1 MIKFTNKTNFIL
13 IPNEVI
19 NKLSETKF
27 NYPYSVLK
35 ILNKEN
41 KTINDNDFDIFTK
54 NLEQYFQVLN
64 NKYKI
69 KPEDIAT
76 TSVSLYEKSEIIRQ
90 YIINTDIKAKDTKE
104 FNQEIK
110 TLLKENSIT
119 AIKKDITINNLTN
132 SFLNNYDKTLKFE
145 NCDDIK
151 TYILSLISNYEFT
164 YSDNIFKFFL
174 ELDYQQAFKFRKTI
188 STRNLKFS
196 YKRFFILINDFNN
209 LFQNVCDLFERDSNF
224 AYNFVKSSYFNNH
237 SNFKMFV
244 TDSLIFEKPSER
256 YSDTMITYF
265 FNGWMNLRNF
275 YLLNFENLN
284 NYSYGLINDFND
296 KELHDLFKKII
307 KIFDDECINTIYKI
321 RNLSYNDILENSD
334 LLKRI
339 YHFESCLKDTKIKIR
354 KQQLND
360 ENNTIIENIKNTLN
374 NYTNEENNPKIENI
388 VYHEYQIGI
397 KADLLNFEINYNN
410 TKYKVKITQLNLQLF
425 FYIYIEKKLIYK
437 DRIFRTNDFDRL
449 FYIIKEYSNNHS

>member
-13 IPNEVI
+13 LPNEVI
-19 NKLSETKF
+19 NKLSDTKF
-27 NYPYSVLK
+27 NYPYSALK

-41 KTINDNDFDIFTK
+41 KNINDNDFDIFTK
-54 NLEQYFQVLN
+54 NLEQYFQLLN

-76 TSVSLYEKSEIIRQ
+76 TSISLYEKSEIIRQ
-90 YIINTDIKAKDTKE
+90 YIINTNIKTKDTKE
-104 FNQEIK
+104 FNKEIK
-110 TLLKENSIT
+110 TLLKENPINT
-119 AIKKDITINNLTN
+119 NNEDITINNLTN
-132 SFLNNYDKTLKFE
+132 NFLNNYDKTLKFE
-145 NCDDIK
+145 DCNDIK
-151 TYILSLISNYEFT
+151 TYILSLISNYDFK

-188 STRNLKFS
+188 STRNVKFS

-209 LFQNVCDLFERDSNF
+209 LFKNVCDLFERDSNF
-224 AYNFVKSSYFNNH
+224 AYNFVKTSYFNNH
-237 SNFKMFV
+237 SSFKIFV
-244 TDSLIFEKPSER
+244 TDSLIFEKPGER
-256 YSDTMITYF
+256 YNDTIITYF

-275 YLLNFENLN
+275 YLLNFEELN
-284 NYSYGLINDFND
+284 NYSYGLIKDFSD
-296 KELHDLFKKII
+296 KELYDLFKKII

-321 RNLSYNDILENSD
+321 RNLPYNDIQKNSD

-339 YHFESCLKDTKIKIR
+339 YHFENCLKDTKIIIR

-360 ENNTIIENIKNTLN
+360 ENNNIIEDIKNKLN
-374 NYTNEENNPKIENI
+374 NYVNKENTPKIENI

-397 KADLLNFEINYNN
+397 KADLLSFGINHNN

-425 FYIYIEKKLIYK
+425 FYIYIEKKLIDK
-437 DRIFRTNDFDRL
+437 DRIFRSEDFNRL
-449 FYIIKEYSNNHS
+449 FYIIKDYSNNHN